1 MFLTK
6 KHAVKNTHTHK
17 PTHNKHRLTEITDIH
32 RQTHTVTEKDTTRQT
47 NKNTHTDRHTHSHRE
62 SKSSPTLML

>member
-6 KHAVKNTHTHK
+6 KHPVKNTHTHK

-32 RQTHTVTEKDTTRQT
+32 THKHTHPARKRHTDKQTQTPRETDTHTHIQKVKAHQ
-47 NKNTHTDRHTHSHRE
+47 
-62 SKSSPTLML
+62 L